1 MARLSPPKVAD
12 KLVPVIADD
21 ELAAMLATC
30 KGGGF
35 ENRRDAAIIAL
46 FKDTGI
52 RLAELAG
59 IASADV
65 DVKDRQAIV
74 TGKGDKQRTV
84 RFTHGTARALGRR
97 SSRARATS
105 SAPSGS
111 PTAPPARLTGTC
123 ASGPRTATRDHPRSG
138 SESAAR

>member
-1 MARLSPPKVAD
+1 MERHRAHSKTGLDQRLARLVRAPKVAG

-21 ELAAMLATC
+21 ELAAMPATC

-35 ENRRDAAIIAL
+35 ENRRDYAIIAL

-52 RLAELAG
+52 LLAELAG
-59 IASADV
+59 IALADV
-65 DVKDRQAIV
+65 DVRDRQAIV

-84 RFTHGTARALGRR
+84 RFTHGTARALDRYLR
-97 SSRARATS
+97 DRARHRN
-105 SAPSGS
+105 GD
-111 PTAPPARLTGTC
+111 R
-123 ASGPRTATRDHPRSG
+123 PRSG